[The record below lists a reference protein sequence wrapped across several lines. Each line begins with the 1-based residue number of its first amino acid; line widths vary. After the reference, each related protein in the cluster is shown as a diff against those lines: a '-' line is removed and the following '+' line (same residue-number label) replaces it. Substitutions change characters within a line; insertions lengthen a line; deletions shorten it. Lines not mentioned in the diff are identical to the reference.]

1 MHKFLQSIIGI
12 HWPQVIR
19 NEDLWERTEQERINI
34 QIRRCKWG
42 RIGHTL
48 WIRSAMLPGMH
59 LQMHK
64 ELWVPQGMRNQGCP
78 RNSWRRT
85 IDNEA
90 SKAGNTWK
98 EIQVRPKT
106 ERDGGQF
113 PWTYAP
119 QGAKG
124 NTHTQW
130 CFENVRVGVEFNY
143 NWHFVFKLCWN
154 QETQDRSQKCV
165 HH

>member
-1 MHKFLQSIIGI
+1 
-12 HWPQVIR
+12 
-19 NEDLWERTEQERINI
+19 
-34 QIRRCKWG
+34 
-42 RIGHTL
+42 
-48 WIRSAMLPGMH
+48 
-59 LQMHK
+59 
-64 ELWVPQGMRNQGCP
+64 MRNQGRP

-119 QGAKG
+119 QGVKG
-124 NTHTQW
+124 NKHKQ
-130 CFENVRVGVEFNY
+130 
-143 NWHFVFKLCWN
+143 
-154 QETQDRSQKCV
+154 
-165 HH
+165 